1 VASHTSG
8 LARDLEVLE
17 LLGSRGAWD
26 EGGYGV
32 QQIAHLLGRD
42 KGQISRVCQTLL
54 RSGLINRDLSTR
66 RYTLGHHLYA
76 LAMRTQE
83 AHLALLARPT
93 LLNLMARAEESAHL
107 TVLRGGAIMTVHTEL
122 AQHPE
127 RDDSLDGVS
136 IPALKTASGRAI
148 LATFSDE
155 ELSAW
160 WEEHG
165 EARDV
170 PPALQ
175 AERPIES
182 ASARKLREKPGSIAT
197 FEKLTKSVKTTRR
210 RGYAISDGELTPSIV
225 DAAAPL
231 RNAFGVV
238 VGGIAVG
245 ARRSRIKDGY
255 QALGA
260 LVRESAEALSWE
272 LGWRPPS

>member
-1 VASHTSG
+1 MATHTSG

-17 LLGSRGAWD
+17 LLATRQAW
-26 EGGYGV
+26 EGGGYGV

-42 KGQISRVCQTLL
+42 KGQVSRVCQTLL
-54 RSGLINRDLSTR
+54 QSGLLNRDRGTK

-83 AHLALLARPT
+83 AHLAVLARPT
-93 LLNLMARAEESAHL
+93 LLDLMARSEESAHL

-127 RDDSLDGVS
+127 RDDSFDGVS

-148 LATFSDE
+148 LATFTDDE
-155 ELSAW
+155 LAAW

-165 EARDV
+165 TPRDA
-170 PPALQ
+170 PEPLQ
-175 AERPIES
+175 AEQPVEPPR
-182 ASARKLREKPGSIAT
+182 LRRLRQKPGSIT
-197 FEKLTKSVKTTRR
+197 SFEKLTRTVKTTRR
-210 RGYAISDGELTPSIV
+210 RGYAISDGELTGTIV

-231 RNAFGVV
+231 RNEYGVV
-238 VGGIAVG
+238 LGAIAVG
-245 ARRSRIKDGY
+245 ARKSRLKDRY
-255 QALGA
+255 NALGV
-260 LVRESAEALSWE
+260 LVSESADALSRE

>member
-1 VASHTSG
+1 MPAHTSG

-17 LLGSRGAWD
+17 LLGTRGAWED
-26 EGGYGV
+26 GGYGV
-32 QQIAHLLGRD
+32 QQIAHLLRRD

-54 RSGLINRDLSTR
+54 KSGLLNRDRTTK

-93 LLNLMARAEESAHL
+93 LLDLMAQAEESAHL

-127 RDDSLDGVS
+127 RDDSFDGIS

-148 LATFSDE
+148 LATFADE
-155 ELSAW
+155 ELAAW

-165 EARDV
+165 EVRDV
-170 PPALQ
+170 PHVLQ
-175 AERPIES
+175 AERPRETL
-182 ASARKLREKPGSIAT
+182 RLRNLREKPGSIT
-197 FEKLTKSVKTTRR
+197 SLDRLGKTVKTIRR
-210 RGYAISDGELTPSIV
+210 RGYAISDGELTPTIV

-238 VGGIAVG
+238 VGAIAVG
-245 ARRSRIKDGY
+245 ARKSRIKDRY
-255 QALGA
+255 QALGS

-272 LGWRPPS
+272 LGWRPPA

>member
-1 VASHTSG
+1 MPAHTSG

-17 LLGSRGAWD
+17 LLGTRGAWED
-26 EGGYGV
+26 GGYGV

-54 RSGLINRDLSTR
+54 KSGLLNRDRTTK

-93 LLNLMARAEESAHL
+93 LLDLMARAEESAHL

-127 RDDSLDGVS
+127 RDDSFDGVS

-148 LATFSDE
+148 LATFTDE

-170 PPALQ
+170 PEDLQ
-175 AERPIES
+175 AERPLEPP
-182 ASARKLREKPGSIAT
+182 RLRRLREVPGSIRS
-197 FEKLTKSVKTTRR
+197 FESLKRTIRTTRR
-210 RGYAISDGELTPSIV
+210 RGYAISDGELTPTIV

-231 RNAFGVV
+231 RNSYGVV
-238 VGGIAVG
+238 LGAIAVG
-245 ARRSRIKDGY
+245 ARKSRLKDRY
-255 QALGA
+255 HALGA
-260 LVRESAEALSWE
+260 LVGELAETLSWE
-272 LGWRPPS
+272 LGWRHQS

>member
-1 VASHTSG
+1 MPAHTSG
-8 LARDLEVLE
+8 LTRDLEVLE
-17 LLGSRGAWD
+17 LLGTRGAWE

-32 QQIAHLLGRD
+32 QQISHLLGRD

-54 RSGLINRDLSTR
+54 RSGLLNRDRTTK

-93 LLNLMARAEESAHL
+93 LLDLMARAEESAHL

-127 RDDSLDGVS
+127 RDDSFDGIS

-148 LATFSDE
+148 LATFTDE

-170 PPALQ
+170 PEDLQ
-175 AERPIES
+175 AERPVETP
-182 ASARKLREKPGSIAT
+182 RLRRLREKPGTIRS
-197 FEKLTKSVKTTRR
+197 FESLKRTIKTTRR
-210 RGYAISDGELTPSIV
+210 RGYAISDGELTPTIV

-231 RNAFGVV
+231 RNAYGVV
-238 VGGIAVG
+238 LGAIAVG
-245 ARRSRIKDGY
+245 ARKSRLKDRY

-260 LVRESAEALSWE
+260 LVGESAEALSWE
-272 LGWRPPS
+272 LGWRPQS